1 MNMKEYW
8 KAVHSGANVR
18 EYDLKSREIQK
29 SLKYNPDPKATVR
42 HHLLDTPEQI
52 EYNTNHY
59 EMWGHD
65 LDGSF
70 TYGKYMIFVTEEEH
84 HKIHQVCIETRR
96 RMRESALRVWKRKDH
111 IAKMSCI
118 RKGKSPA
125 NKGKPMS
132 DEQKKKIG
140 EANKG
145 REVSSVTRLKLSVAA
160 ANMWQ
165 DPETRAK
172 IISSLKGHKCSD
184 ETKKKISIANSGE
197 NNYLYGKHMSDEHK
211 AAISRANSG
220 ENNPMYGKRG
230 EHSPLFGIKRS
241 DETKQKMSAAQK
253 LLYASGKR
261 KSLKGENNPNYG
273 KHHSEETR
281 AKMKAAVKNRPPTSD
296 ETKKKIGDSIRG
308 EKNGRFG
315 KHCSDEYI
323 EKIRS
328 TLNKLN
334 EAKRYLFSVYN
345 GNGGSLSYREF
356 FKAIKSGDITF
367 NFINCYSVKV

>member
-18 EYDLKSREIQK
+18 EYDLKSREIQQ
-29 SLKYNPDPKATVR
+29 SLKYNHDPNATVR

-84 HKIHQVCIETRR
+84 HKIHRACIETRR
-96 RMRESALRVWKRKDH
+96 RMRESALCVWKRKDH
-111 IAKMSCI
+111 IAKMSAI
-118 RKGKSPA
+118 RKGKSPW
-125 NKGKPMS
+125 NKGRRCS
-132 DEQKKKIG
+132 DEAKQRISN
-140 EANKG
+140 ANKG
-145 REVSSVTRLKLSVAA
+145 REVSDETRLKLSIAITNA
-160 ANMWQ
+160 WK
-165 DPETRAK
+165 DPEIRAK
-172 IISSLKGHKCSD
+172 ITSSLKGRKFSD
-184 ETKKKISIANSGE
+184 KTRKKLSIALSGE
-197 NNYLYGKHMSDEHK
+197 NNPNYGKHISDEQK

-230 EHSPLFGIKRS
+230 EYSPLFGIKRS
-241 DETKQKMSAAQK
+241 DETKQKMSIAQK
-253 LLYASGKR
+253 SLYASGKR

-273 KHHSEETR
+273 KHRSEETR
-281 AKMKAAVKNRPPTSD
+281 AKISAAVKNRPPTSD
-296 ETKKKIGDSIRG
+296 ETKKKIGDSVRG

-315 KHCSDEYI
+315 KHCSDEYK

-328 TLNKLN
+328 TLHKLN
-334 EAKRYLFSVYN
+334 EAKRYLFRVYN
-345 GNGGSLSYREF
+345 SNGGLLSYREF

-367 NFINCYSVKV
+367 NLLSCYSVEV